1 MKEITGDLIELAKQ
15 GEFDVIVHGCNCFC
29 AMGAGIAAAI
39 KQAFPEA
46 HQADLATAEGQR
58 AKLGTYSSAQ
68 VQCGTHQVVVVNAYT
83 QYHWRGRGVLADYT
97 AIEQVFTAIKRDFA
111 GARIGYPLIGAGLA
125 GGDWQR
131 IRRLITH
138 ALDQEDHTLVTL
150 PDR

>member
-1 MKEITGDLIELAKQ
+1 MKEITGDLIELAQQ

-46 HQADLATAEGQR
+46 YQADLATAEGQR

-68 VQCGTHQVVVVNAYT
+68 VQCGAHQVVVVNAYT
-83 QYHWRGRGVLADYT
+83 QYHWRGRGVLVDYI

-131 IRRLITH
+131 IRRLIVN